1 MSTIAG
7 SIAAASVQQS
17 IDWMGETFTITR
29 KVMTAYDAATTE
41 ATPGSTTITVK
52 GIFDDYRSRNF
63 GESTDVRGDE
73 KAIVIG
79 TKDTD
84 GEALS
89 FTPGIG
95 DLVTSNGFNALIR
108 TVQPLQGPQ
117 GVTTFYRLVF
127 EYA

>member
-7 SIAAASVQQS
+7 NLMSASVQQS
-17 IDWMGETFTITR
+17 IDWMGEVFTITR
-29 KVMTAYDAATTE
+29 KVMIGYDTGTSE
-41 ATPGSTTITVK
+41 ASPADTTIVVK
-52 GIFDDYRSRNF
+52 GIFDDYRSRNL

-95 DLVTSNGFNALIR
+95 DLITSNGLNASIR

>member
-1 MSTIAG
+1 M
-7 SIAAASVQQS
+7 AASVQQS

-29 KVMTAYDAATTE
+29 KVMTGYDAATTD
-41 ATPGSTTITVK
+41 ATPVSTAITVK
-52 GIFDDYRSRNF
+52 GIFDDYRSRNLS
-63 GESTDVRGDE
+63 GNTDVRGDE

-84 GEALS
+84 GDALS

-95 DLVTSNGFNALIR
+95 DLVTSNGLNASIR

-117 GVTTFYRLVF
+117 GVTTFYRLVM
-127 EYA
+127 ENA